1 MREKRETDRS
11 YMNLTRRNF
20 VLSAPFLLT
29 GPTAALSQEAAVRL
43 PDGDVILRTDG
54 NISVR
59 NDQDQLSLDQTML
72 DELPQVEFAT
82 STIWTEGID
91 VFSGP
96 TLKILVDFSG
106 GGSGDVIASALND
119 YKMTVP
125 RSFIEDAAPIVAT
138 RINGKTFSVREKG
151 PLWIVFPYDKS
162 THYQSEFTYALSVW
176 QLSRLTVVRT

>member
-1 MREKRETDRS
+1 MA
-11 YMNLTRRNF
+11 LTRRNF

-29 GPTAALSQEAAVRL
+29 ATTAALSQEPTVRL
-43 PDGDVILRTDG
+43 PHGDVILQIDG
-54 NISVR
+54 DIYVR
-59 NDQDQLSLDQTML
+59 NDQDQLSLDQAML

-82 STIWTEGID
+82 STLWTEGID

-96 TLKILVDFSG
+96 TLKALVDFAG

-138 RINGKTFSVREKG
+138 RINGRTFSIREKG

-162 THYQSEFTYALSVW
+162 TQYRTVLTYALSVW
-176 QLSRLTVVRT
+176 QLKRLTIIP